1 MSLNIA
7 SGFAGPLL
15 LFLSA
20 CSTVPSGGGI
30 SDAIS
35 SASTAAD
42 HQRIADHFAK
52 MAKGYEAEA
61 LQHEQMARSY
71 MRWPKGEPEAWAAH
85 CKSLQK
91 KFGEAAQEA
100 RALEQAHRQLAGSS
114 DCSRGGYVTSRE
126 DGGFAPC

>member
-1 MSLNIA
+1 MRLNIA
-7 SGFAGPLL
+7 SGLAGLVLL
-15 LFLSA
+15 LLSA
-20 CSTVPSGGGI
+20 CASVPPVVDI

-52 MAKGYEAEA
+52 KAAGHEAEA

-71 MRWPKGEPEAWAAH
+71 MRWPKGEPAAWAAH

-91 KFGEAAQEA
+91 KLTEAAQEA
-100 RALEQAHRQLAGSS
+100 RALEQAHRQLASS
-114 DCSRGGYVTSRE
+114 IGR
-126 DGGFAPC
+126 